1 MVRSPS
7 DVPVRSVSR
16 CSPWI
21 IEGYND
27 NLVIVNPPS
36 RVFLGYLFGP
46 IFFSC
51 GVPGTGRVDNALY

>member
-1 MVRSPS
+1 MVHSRS
-7 DVPVRSVSR
+7 DVPGRNVSR
-16 CSPWI
+16 CSPLI

-27 NLVIVNPPS
+27 NPVIVNPPS

-46 IFFSC
+46 NFFSC